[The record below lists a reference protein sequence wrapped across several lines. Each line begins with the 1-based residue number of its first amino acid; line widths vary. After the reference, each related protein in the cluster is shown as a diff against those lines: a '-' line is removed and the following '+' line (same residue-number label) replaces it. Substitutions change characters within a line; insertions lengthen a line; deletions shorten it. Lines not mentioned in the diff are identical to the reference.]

1 MLDDNE
7 LLFDELYEK
16 TKDCGRVQF
25 VRLLMEKERENR
37 ELKMQLEKN
46 MKDRNTYDEL
56 IYACG
61 KGLQKEWSRE
71 NLIID
76 TLYNTNE
83 DICIYLKIN
92 DIEKLGKCDKEID
105 DYLIYKFGYQ
115 YIIPKSE
122 IDLYVSKKDNRLFIK
137 KEGLGY
143 EYDAVEKE
151 VYKFIK
157 KQINTNL
164 NCEEFLIK

>member
-1 MLDDNE
+1 
-7 LLFDELYEK
+7 
-16 TKDCGRVQF
+16 
-25 VRLLMEKERENR
+25 
-37 ELKMQLEKN
+37 
-46 MKDRNTYDEL
+46 MKDRNTYDGL

-105 DYLIYKFGYQ
+105 DYYIYRFGYHYQ
-115 YIIPKSE
+115 IPKTE

-143 EYDAVEKE
+143 GYDNVEKA
-151 VYKFIK
+151 VYEFIK
-157 KQINTNL
+157 KQISIKNLYLMTNL